1 MTKPQLAVVY
11 CRVST
16 TKETQ
21 ETSLARQ
28 REELTRYAK
37 EQGFHVEA
45 VFEDQH
51 SGYDVDREGL
61 LEMLDFMKGSN
72 IPVLFIQ
79 DETRLGRGN
88 ARMAVLHLLMKQEV
102 TVYSLNEAGPL
113 SLNEMDTMLLE
124 ILSIV
129 EEYQRKLHNAKIR
142 RGMKRAVER
151 GYRPELNLRERGNLE
166 GRDRIE
172 VPIEEIVKLRD
183 KGMTFKEIASTLQGL
198 GFQVSKA
205 TVHRRYTEYIED
217 VERQQASELPK

>member
-1 MTKPQLAVVY
+1 MINSKSAVAY

-28 REELTRYAK
+28 REELTRYAR
-37 EQGFHVEA
+37 EQGFSVKA

-61 LEMLDFMKGSN
+61 LDMLDFMKESS
-72 IPVLFIQ
+72 IQALFIQ

-88 ARMAVLHLLMKQEV
+88 ARMAVLHLLMKQDV
-102 TVYSLNEAGPL
+102 TVYSLNETGPL
-113 SLNEMDTMLLE
+113 ALNEMDTMLLE

-166 GRDRIE
+166 GRERIE

-183 KGMTFKEIASTLQGL
+183 KGMTFKEIANTLQGL

-205 TVHRRYTEYIED
+205 TVHRRYTEYIE
-217 VERQQASELPK
+217 EYEHQQLGELPK